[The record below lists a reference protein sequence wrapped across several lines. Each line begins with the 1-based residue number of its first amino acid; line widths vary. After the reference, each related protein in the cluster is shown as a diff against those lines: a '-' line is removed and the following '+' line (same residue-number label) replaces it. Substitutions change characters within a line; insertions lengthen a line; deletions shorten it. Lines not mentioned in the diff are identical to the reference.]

1 MHSSASSKQQQPW
14 STTQNEFIR
23 KWHEIDFPIGTL
35 MLLRSILDDRI
46 RPSFWS
52 TYWKSDTSS
61 WCSKSQIF
69 SKCFYRDTFPVGEKT
84 MTHKQNQAIILKV
97 LLRLLWVV
105 SSCDHSISLNELCDD
120 KQTWKTKKKYSN
132 TDGGRGR
139 FYVVHY
145 QNSERIQKHF
155 RISRFCEI
163 FLLLHCTKAPRDRK
177 TILSGWIWQMQK
189 KKSSS
194 SSFFTTLHNNE
205 DYDGLK
211 LRRNRNKIATSAL
224 FYGEG
229 GE

>member
-1 MHSSASSKQQQPW
+1 MHSSASSKQLPW

-46 RPSFWS
+46 RPSFWP

-69 SKCFYRDTFPVGEKT
+69 SKCFYRYIPSRGKNDDAQTKSSYYIESAFTTSLSCFFMWPQYLVKRALRRQT
-84 MTHKQNQAIILKV
+84 NLK
-97 LLRLLWVV
+97 
-105 SSCDHSISLNELCDD
+105 N
-120 KQTWKTKKKYSN
+120 KAKKYSN

-163 FLLLHCTKAPRDRK
+163 FFVVTLH
-177 TILSGWIWQMQK
+177 
-189 KKSSS
+189 KSSARS
-194 SSFFTTLHNNE
+194 
-205 DYDGLK
+205 
-211 LRRNRNKIATSAL
+211 
-224 FYGEG
+224 
-229 GE
+229 